1 MISRN
6 VPGALAC
13 DDAAVDDG
21 LDVSRS
27 IALAVVD
34 DHPAIALA
42 MQAAIQAEAD
52 ADGEAGS
59 RPPVR
64 FVGSAQSVRQ
74 AIELL
79 RRDVDRPQVILCD
92 IQLEA
97 GIDGLDV
104 IEAAHE
110 AGAQAIV
117 LTSFDRSSLMRAA
130 FDRGAAGFLDKKT
143 HPAEILSAVRAVAEG
158 GTAFSAA
165 TLDAA
170 RSAPRPPSAREI
182 EVIRE
187 IQRGA
192 TSDEIG
198 GRLGIST
205 RTVESHLRR
214 LFDRYGVVSRA
225 ELAVLALHEGWV
237 EAGR

>member
-1 MISRN
+1 
-6 VPGALAC
+6 GAART
-13 DDAAVDDG
+13 VG
-21 LDVSRS
+21 
-27 IALAVVD
+27 
-34 DHPAIALA
+34 
-42 MQAAIQAEAD
+42 QA
-52 ADGEAGS
+52 
-59 RPPVR
+59 R
-64 FVGSAQSVRQ
+64 
-74 AIELL
+74 ELL
-79 RRDVDRPQVILCD
+79 ARDGDRPDIVLCD

-104 IEAAHE
+104 ISAAHE

-130 FDRGAAGFLDKKT
+130 FERGASGFLDKRT
-143 HPAEILSAVRAVAEG
+143 DPSEILAAVRAVAAG

-170 RSAPRPPSAREI
+170 RYAPRPPSLREI

-187 IQRGA
+187 IQRGS

-225 ELAVLALHEGWV
+225 ELAVLAINEGWV
-237 EAGR
+237 EAAR